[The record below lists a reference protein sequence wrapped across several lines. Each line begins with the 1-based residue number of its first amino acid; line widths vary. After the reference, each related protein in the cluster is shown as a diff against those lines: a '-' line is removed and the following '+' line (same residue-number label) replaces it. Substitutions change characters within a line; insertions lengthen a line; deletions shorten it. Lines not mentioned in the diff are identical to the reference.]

1 MATVGVQ
8 THLTPKEYI
17 AFERKCIPDAETVR
31 NEYIKGK
38 LISMSGASFA
48 HNIITLNISTALH
61 VQLKRKWM

>member
-1 MATVGVQ
+1 MATGGVQ